1 MTDKNNHANLIL
13 DAGIISK
20 KYQQRALVKPDSLVN
35 SKSNSFSLGE
45 IVIGTVFKLE
55 PEGALIDLGSD
66 IAAYIPLREMSI
78 VEVESPEQVLQLNE
92 TRQFL
97 VVHDYDQGGN
107 TMLSLSIR
115 GLEWRVAWERLRQ
128 MQAENVTV
136 YATVYATNVHA
147 THRSGALVN
156 IEGLRGLIPS
166 SYISIRKPIE
176 DLVGEE
182 LPLKFLEV
190 NEDRDTLVLSHR
202 RALLEPKIKELKVGD
217 VVVGWIRARK
227 PYGAF
232 VDIGAIVALL
242 HISEISHAPFDD
254 AHSVFQVND
263 EVKAMIVD
271 VDALRGRVSLS
282 TKQLEP
288 EPGDMLKNP
297 QLVYEKAEEMAA
309 KYRQQMQ
316 ERQMDSV

>member
-1 MTDKNNHANLIL
+1 MTDKNNHANFIL

-97 VVHDYDQGGN
+97 VVRDYDDPEN
-107 TMLSLSIR
+107 NPRLSLSIR
-115 GLEWRVAWERLRQ
+115 ALERRIAWERVRQ

-136 YATVYATNVHA
+136 YATVY
-147 THRSGALVN
+147 LVN
-156 IEGLRGLIPS
+156 RDGVMVKIEGLCGWIPS
-166 SYISIRKPIE
+166 SHICTDKPKE
-176 DLVGEE
+176 DLMGEE

-190 NEDRDTLVLSHR
+190 DEERNCLSLSHR
-202 RALLEPKIKELKVGD
+202 IAFLEPKIKKLKVGD

-232 VDIGAIVALL
+232 VDLGDICALL
-242 HISEISHAPFDD
+242 HITEISHAPFDEP
-254 AHSVFQVND
+254 HSVFQVND
-263 EVKAMIVD
+263 EVKAMILDVD
-271 VDALRGRVSLS
+271 VLRCRIFLS

-309 KYRQQMQ
+309 KYRQQIQ
-316 ERQMDSV
+316 ERLMDSV

>member
-1 MTDKNNHANLIL
+1 MTDKNNYANLIL

-55 PEGALIDLGSD
+55 PEGALIDLGSE

-78 VEVESPEQVLQLNE
+78 VEVESPEEVLQLNE

-97 VVHDYDQGGN
+97 VVHDYSDQEN
-107 TMLSLSIR
+107 NPRLSLSIR
-115 GLEWRVAWERLRQ
+115 ALEYKIAWERVRQ

-136 YATVYATNVHA
+136 YARVY
-147 THRSGALVN
+147 LVN
-156 IEGLRGLIPS
+156 RDGASVKIEGLRGWIRGHH
-166 SYISIRKPIE
+166 ISISKRKE
-176 DLVGEE
+176 DFLGEE
-182 LPLKFLEV
+182 IPLKFVEV
-190 NEDRDTLVLSHR
+190 DEDRDCLVLSHR
-202 RALLEPKIKELKVGD
+202 LVLVEPKIKEMKVGD
-217 VVVGWIRARK
+217 LVVVKIRTLK
-227 PYGAF
+227 PYGAL
-232 VDIGAIVALL
+232 VDMGDVLALL
-242 HISEISHAPFDD
+242 HISQISHAPFDD
-254 AHSVFQVND
+254 PHSVFQVDD
-263 EVKAMIVD
+263 EVKAMILDVD
-271 VDALRGRVSLS
+271 VLRGRILLS

-316 ERQMDSV
+316 ERQKDSV

>member
-78 VEVESPEQVLQLNE
+78 VELESPEEVLQLNE

-97 VVHDYDQGGN
+97 VLRDYDREGN

-115 GLEWRVAWERLRQ
+115 ALDRQIAWERVRQ
-128 MQAENVTV
+128 MQAENLTI
-136 YATVYATNVHA
+136 YARVFDSSP
-147 THRSGALVN
+147 SGVRLE
-156 IEGLRGLIPS
+156 IESLHGWIPN
-166 SYISIRKPIE
+166 SYIFNHQPME
-176 DLVGEE
+176 DLVGKDI
-182 LPLKFLEV
+182 PVKFVEV
-190 NEDRDTLVLSHR
+190 NEQCHRLRLSHR
-202 RALLEPKIKELKVGD
+202 DAFVEPQIKDLKVGD
-217 VVVGWIRARK
+217 IVIGWILALK

-232 VDIGAIVALL
+232 VELGFLRALL
-242 HISEISHAPFDD
+242 HNSEISHAAFESSS
-254 AHSVFQVND
+254 SVFQLGD
-263 EVKAMIVD
+263 KLKAIIVD
-271 VDALRGRVSLS
+271 VDASRGRVAVS

-316 ERQMDSV
+316 ERLMDSV

>member
-55 PEGALIDLGSD
+55 PEGALIDLGSE

-97 VVHDYDQGGN
+97 VVHDYSNQEN
-107 TMLSLSIR
+107 NPRLSLSIR
-115 GLEWRVAWERLRQ
+115 ALERRIAWERVRQ

-136 YATVYATNVHA
+136 YATVY
-147 THRSGALVN
+147 LVN
-156 IEGLRGLIPS
+156 RGGAIVKIEGLRGWIPTS
-166 SYISIRKPIE
+166 HICTDKPKE
-176 DLVGEE
+176 DLIGEE

-190 NEDRDTLVLSHR
+190 DKERVRIVLSHR
-202 RALLEPKIKELKVGD
+202 SALREPTIKKLKVSD
-217 VVVGWIRARK
+217 VVVGKIRGVK

-232 VDIGAIVALL
+232 VDLGDICALL
-242 HISEISHAPFDD
+242 YISDISHDPFDD
-254 AHSVFQVND
+254 PHSVFQVND
-263 EVKAMIVD
+263 EVKVMILD
-271 VDALRGRVSLS
+271 LDLLRGRISVS

-297 QLVYEKAEEMAA
+297 QLVYEKAEKMAA
-309 KYRQQMQ
+309 KYCQQMQ
-316 ERQMDSV
+316 ERQIDSV

>member
-1 MTDKNNHANLIL
+1 MTDRNNNANLIL

-55 PEGALIDLGSD
+55 PEGALIDLGSE

-78 VEVESPEQVLQLNE
+78 VEVESPDEVLQLNE

-97 VVHDYDQGGN
+97 VVRDYSDQEN
-107 TMLSLSIR
+107 NPRLSLSIR
-115 GLEWRVAWERLRQ
+115 HLEYRIAWERVRQ

-136 YATVYATNVHA
+136 YARVY
-147 THRSGALVN
+147 LVN
-156 IEGLRGLIPS
+156 RGGAIVKIEGLRGWIPS
-166 SYISIRKPIE
+166 PHICTDKPKE
-176 DLVGEE
+176 ELMGEE

-190 NEDRDTLVLSHR
+190 DEERVRMILSHR
-202 RALLEPKIKELKVGD
+202 SALREPTIKKLKVGD
-217 VVVGWIRARK
+217 VVVGWIRGLK

-232 VDIGAIVALL
+232 VDLGDVCALL
-242 HISEISHAPFDD
+242 HITEISHAPFDEP
-254 AHSVFQVND
+254 HSVFQVND
-263 EVKAMIVD
+263 EVKVMILDVD
-271 VDALRGRVSLS
+271 VLRGRISVS

-309 KYRQQMQ
+309 KYLQQMQ
-316 ERQMDSV
+316 ERQKDSV

>member
-55 PEGALIDLGSD
+55 PEGALIDLGSE

-78 VEVESPEQVLQLNE
+78 VEVESPDEVLQLNE

-97 VVHDYDQGGN
+97 VVRDYSDPEN
-107 TMLSLSIR
+107 NPRLSLSIR
-115 GLEWRVAWERLRQ
+115 ALELRIAWERVRQ

-136 YATVYATNVHA
+136 YATVYAINPGGGSVQ
-147 THRSGALVN
+147 
-156 IEGLRGLIPS
+156 IEGLRGFIPGS
-166 SYISIRKPIE
+166 HLCIPKPKE
-176 DLVGEE
+176 DVLGKE
-182 LPLKFLEV
+182 LPLKFLEID
-190 NEDRDTLVLSHR
+190 EERDRLSLSHR
-202 RALLEPKIKELKVGD
+202 SALVEPMIKKLKVGD
-217 VVVGWIRARK
+217 VVVGKIRGLK
-227 PYGAF
+227 PYGAW
-232 VDIGAIVALL
+232 VNIGDVPALL
-242 HISEISHAPFDD
+242 HISEISHVPFDASD
-254 AHSVFQVND
+254 SVFKVND
-263 EVKAMIVD
+263 EVKVMILDVD
-271 VDALRGRVSLS
+271 VLRGRISVS

-297 QLVYEKAEEMAA
+297 QLVYDKAEEMAA

-316 ERQMDSV
+316 ERLMDSV